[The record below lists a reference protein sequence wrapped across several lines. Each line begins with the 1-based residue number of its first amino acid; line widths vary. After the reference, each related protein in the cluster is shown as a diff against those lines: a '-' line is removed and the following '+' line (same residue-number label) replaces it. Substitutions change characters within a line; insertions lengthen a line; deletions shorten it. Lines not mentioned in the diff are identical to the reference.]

1 MDLNRATTFVRVVES
16 GGFTR
21 AAEVMGLPPSS
32 VSRSVAKLE
41 EDLGITLLERTTR
54 KVALTDAGR
63 AFFERA
69 RDALAGLEEANAL
82 ALDAAREAHGLV
94 RIAMPLDFAGK
105 FGGLIARF
113 SLTNPLIRIEV
124 MFTAN
129 GAELVGD
136 VVDLAVTLGK
146 LPDSSLIAR
155 KLGNSVHQLYA
166 APSYLAERGTPKSLA
181 ELGEHDGVVLRAIAG
196 EARWELTGPK
206 GVEHVDIPA
215 RLVGDHGQLV
225 LDATLT
231 GIGIAMLPTFLADPH
246 VASGGLVAVL
256 PKYSAESPL
265 HVLTHASRHLPRRVA
280 LLRDFLADGL
290 STSCKGHGALK

>member
-21 AAEVMGLPPSS
+21 AAETLGLPPSS

-41 EDLGITLLERTTR
+41 QDLGVTLLERTTR

-63 AFFERA
+63 AYFERA

-94 RIAMPLDFAGK
+94 RIALPLDFAGK
-105 FGGLIARF
+105 FGDLLARF
-113 SLTNPLIRIEV
+113 GLAHPRIRLEV

-129 GAELVGD
+129 GGELVGD

-146 LPDSSLIAR
+146 LPDSSLVAR
-155 KLGNSVHQLYA
+155 RLGNSANQLYA
-166 APSYLAERGTPKSLA
+166 APSYLAEHGTPRSLA
-181 ELGEHDGVVLRAIAG
+181 DLAEHDGIVFRAIAG
-196 EARWELTGPK
+196 ATRWELTGPK
-206 GVEHVDIPA
+206 GVEHVEIPA
-215 RLVGDHGQLV
+215 RLVGDHAQLV
-225 LDATLT
+225 LDAALT

-246 VASGGLVAVL
+246 VATRGLVRVL

-280 LLRDFLADGL
+280 LLRDVLSEGLA
-290 STSCKGHGALK
+290 SSCKGHGALR

>member
-21 AAEVMGLPPSS
+21 AAETMGLPPSS

-63 AFFERA
+63 AYFERA

-82 ALDAAREAHGLV
+82 ALDAAREVHGLV
-94 RIAMPLDFAGK
+94 RIALPLDFAGK
-105 FGGLIARF
+105 LGGLIAKF
-113 SLTNPLIRIEV
+113 GLANPRIRVEV

-129 GAELVGD
+129 GGELVGD

-146 LPDSSLIAR
+146 LPDSSLVAR
-155 KLGNSVHQLYA
+155 RLGNSANQLYA
-166 APSYLAERGTPKSLA
+166 APSYLAARGMPKTLG
-181 ELGEHDGVVLRAIAG
+181 ELTEHDGIVFRAIAG

-206 GVEHVDIPA
+206 GAEHVDIPA
-215 RLVGDHGQLV
+215 RLVGDHAQLV
-225 LDATLT
+225 LDAALM
-231 GIGIAMLPTFLADPH
+231 GIGIAMLPTFLADPY
-246 VASGGLVAVL
+246 VGTRGLVAVL

-280 LLRDFLADGL
+280 LLRDFLADNL
-290 STSCKGHGALK
+290 SSSCKAHGALK

>member
-155 KLGNSVHQLYA
+155 KLGNSANQLYA
-166 APSYLAERGTPKSLA
+166 APSYLAQRGTPKSIADLS
-181 ELGEHDGVVLRAIAG
+181 EHDGVVFRAIAG

-206 GVEHVDIPA
+206 GVERVDIPA

-246 VASGGLVAVL
+246 VATGGLVAVL

-290 STSCKGHGALK
+290 TSSCKGHGAIK